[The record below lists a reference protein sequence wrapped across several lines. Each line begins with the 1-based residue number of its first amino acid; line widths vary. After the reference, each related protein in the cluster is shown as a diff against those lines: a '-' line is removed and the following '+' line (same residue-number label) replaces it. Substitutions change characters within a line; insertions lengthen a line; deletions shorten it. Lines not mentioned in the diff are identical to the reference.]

1 MFISALNQE
10 PNGQQ
15 QKSTRYTETNNKGK
29 QTGHMKTNTSKTKI
43 YLDDDDKLFVLRYH
57 LRHHF
62 ARMFLNEHT
71 TQSA

>member
-1 MFISALNQE
+1 MDSNRKAQD
-10 PNGQQ
+10 
-15 QKSTRYTETNNKGK
+15 TETNNKGK
-29 QTGHMKTNTSKTKI
+29 QTGHMKTNTSKTRI
-43 YLDDDDKLFVLRYH
+43 YLDDDDDDKLFVLRYHH